1 MSATSPTTFVI
12 AGSLALLAT
21 LATAGC
27 RAPDPLFVD
36 APSHVAGDAVAPA
49 AAGTP
54 IMRTYD
60 APQGRAEE
68 LANVLQRVL
77 SGPPDMAPIG
87 KARAMDGDRVL
98 VVAPAGIHEG
108 VASLCAQLGQRG
120 GTPARSVQ
128 ISYWLVHAK
137 PAEHTDA
144 SAAPEIDPALQEIA
158 AAVGPTA
165 FTLFERATLS
175 SMLNSEAK
183 TSGVRAQFEQ
193 VATAHEGGIV
203 ADIDIELRTMAG
215 SLETRISLQQG
226 KTVVIGQNGVEG
238 SDERLFYV
246 LRAELVDAA

>member
-1 MSATSPTTFVI
+1 MSVTLPTSVLATSLACLAAI
-12 AGSLALLAT
+12 ASP
-21 LATAGC
+21 GC
-27 RAPDPLFVD
+27 RAPDPVDLATQTPVVVD
-36 APSHVAGDAVAPA
+36 AAADA
-49 AAGTP
+49 P

-87 KARAMDGDRVL
+87 KARAMDGDRIL

-108 VASLCAQLGQRG
+108 VANLCTQLGRRG
-120 GTPARSVQ
+120 GTPSRSVR
-128 ISYWLVHAK
+128 ISYWLVQATA
-137 PAEHTDA
+137 AEQTDA
-144 SAAPEIDPALQEIA
+144 SAVPEIDPALQEIA

-165 FTLFERATLS
+165 FTLYERATLS

-183 TSGVRAQFEQ
+183 SAGARAEFEQ
-193 VATAHEGGIV
+193 VATAYEGGIV
-203 ADIDIELRTMAG
+203 ADIDIALRTTAG
-215 SLETRISLQQG
+215 RLETRISLQPG

-238 SDERLFYV
+238 SDARLFYV